1 MTLRSLL
8 RTGTAAALAAA
19 ATLVAVGAPALAV
32 VPDHAN
38 GLRVAHPLFWDGVEV
53 EAAAAEG
60 EDSFAAGWSY
70 AVTVRE
76 EAPAL
81 RVSLD
86 LVVDGFREWAD
97 DRTLGAL
104 GSRFVLEIERDDD
117 PTRSASARMTAGY
130 SVEAVVRDVVPGS
143 YTVRARPVDR
153 ADYEAA
159 RVRHDRGT
167 SSTRMRFRAGL
178 ESSRGAPPPEG
189 ELLPNLRILPPFE
202 LGFPVSTKTYG
213 PGVAVAPGRAPSCM
227 AEEYEEQAWHSAA
240 DAAANG
246 DHEPEVGTRCLRFS
260 AGLENT
266 GDGPLVVH
274 QPDWP
279 DDADSPG
286 WWTPEHKGDFPAYQR
301 VLTVTDGRAEYRDR
315 ELGSAGRTRWHAT
328 HGHFHYENAY
338 GYTLFSGTGSRSQP
352 VEQIGRAQKRGFNPG
367 DEKLVDW
374 ERFDQCPTLAGTTA
388 GRTAQCS
395 YTWFDAI
402 AVLGKGW
409 ADIYEWNR
417 SGQYALFPA
426 DAAGRALPGHYVLV
440 GTADPDGVIDET
452 DETDNTSYAWFEVTA
467 DDVVLLER
475 GYGEGPHDP
484 RRRVVT
490 TAP

>member
-1 MTLRSLL
+1 MTLRSLI
-8 RTGTAAALAAA
+8 RAGTATALAVA
-19 ATLVAVGAPALAV
+19 ATAVGVGGPALAV
-32 VPDHAN
+32 VPDDGNEVRIAQ
-38 GLRVAHPLFWDGVEV
+38 PLFWDGVEV

-60 EDSFAAGWSY
+60 PESFAAGWSY

-76 EAPAL
+76 EAAAL

-104 GSRFVLEIERDDD
+104 GSRFVLEVTREQ
-117 PTRSASARMTAGY
+117 PARSASARMTAGY
-130 SVEAVVRDVVPGS
+130 SVEVVLGDVTPGT
-143 YTVRARPVDR
+143 YTVRARPVHR

-159 RVRHDRGT
+159 RVRHERDT

-178 ESSRGAPPPEG
+178 ASSRGAPQG

-213 PGVAVAPGRAPSCM
+213 PGIAAAPGSVPSCM

-286 WWTPEHKGDFPAYQR
+286 WWTPERKGDFPAYQR
-301 VLTVTDGRAEYRDR
+301 VLTVTGREPEYRDR
-315 ELGSAGRTRWHAT
+315 ELGSAGHTRWHAT

-338 GYTLFSGTGSRSQP
+338 GYTLFSGNGSQSQP
-352 VEQIGRAQKRGFNPG
+352 LKQIGRAQKRGFNPG
-367 DEKLVDW
+367 DEKLVGW
-374 ERFDQCPTLAGTTA
+374 ERFDQCPTLAGTTE

-426 DAAGRALPGHYVLV
+426 DPAGRALPGHYVLV
-440 GTADPDGVIDET
+440 GTADPDGLIDET
-452 DETDNTSYAWFEVTA
+452 DESDNTSYAWFEVTA
-467 DDVVLLER
+467 DEVVLLER

-484 RRRVVT
+484 RRQVAT